1 MNDSQ
6 GLWGKETQHFHLL
19 TPDHVMQAVE
29 SLGKRLT
36 GRNMALN
43 SLENRVYDVELATPE
58 DMGPGFSKQNVIV
71 KFYRPGRWTREQIQ
85 EEHTFLTT
93 LTEFEV
99 PVVAPL
105 EVNGQT
111 VLLNAETNLFYA
123 LFPKVMGRL
132 KDEFNKEE
140 LEQAGRLIGRI
151 HNIGSMGT
159 FAHRMALTPVTF
171 VKRSMEALQQTKIVD
186 HPSFGFYIS
195 LLPQL
200 EALITPMI
208 THLPVQRL
216 HGDFHRGNIV
226 WTSAGPMAVDFDDC
240 LTGPIEQDLWL
251 LNSGSD
257 EYSLKDRDYFL
268 AAYREMTR
276 KEQLRMDLTEV
287 FRSMRMVHF
296 NAWIAKR
303 WDDHSFQ
310 RIFPQFSSAGYWDQQ
325 MIDLRVQISTIQER
339 GTQFG

>member
-1 MNDSQ
+1 MA
-6 GLWGKETQHFHLL
+6 
-19 TPDHVMQAVE
+19 AVE

-43 SLENRVYDVELATPE
+43 SLENRVYDVELASSE

-71 KFYRPGRWTREQIQ
+71 KFYRPGRWSKEQIQ
-85 EEHTFLTT
+85 EEHTFLNT

-99 PVVAPL
+99 PVCPPL
-105 EVNGQT
+105 EVKGQT
-111 VLLNAETNLFYA
+111 VLLNEETNLYYA

-140 LEQAGRLIGRI
+140 TEQAGRLIGRI
-151 HNIGSMGT
+151 HNIGSMGSFTHRLSLSPMT
-159 FAHRMALTPVTF
+159 FVRKSAEALTD
-171 VKRSMEALQQTKIVD
+171 TKVVD
-186 HPSFGFYIS
+186 HPSFGYYIS

-208 THLPVQRL
+208 SHLPVQRL

-226 WTSAGPMAVDFDDC
+226 WTSAGPIAVDFDDC

-251 LNSGSD
+251 LNAGTD
-257 EYSLKDRDYFL
+257 EESLKEREYFL

-276 KEQLRMDLTEV
+276 KEHVRMELTEV
-287 FRSMRMVHF
+287 FRAMRMVHF

-303 WDDHSFQ
+303 WEDHSFQ
-310 RIFPQFSSAGYWDQQ
+310 RVFPQFSSAGYWDHQL
-325 MIDLRVQISTIQER
+325 IDLRVQISQISDRSSER
-339 GTQFG
+339 Y